1 MVLKPE
7 IVVLA
12 LAAAAGVN
20 YTAALQ
26 YSMERLPL
34 IFFMTMGIAIALM
47 IAAIRVMEREIIR
60 KK

>member
-1 MVLKPE
+1 MVIKPE
-7 IVVLA
+7 LAVLA

-26 YSMERLPL
+26 YSIERQPL
-34 IFFMTMGIAIALM
+34 IFFMTLGIAIALM
-47 IAAIRVMEREIIR
+47 IAAIRIMEREIIQ